1 MPRAH
6 HHAPQSLLSLRS
18 VLQQLHAHVELMAY
32 DTLKFNIFNNFT
44 IRQTP
49 DIIAFSLRM
58 FYSLSAF
65 KSNTD
70 VLKGGGAKISTMGVY
85 IEQTVMRSFRSFGDA
100 FELQEAIGN
109 FIGVLE
115 NVTDTMYVLEDLARK
130 QKSQVSLQPSTDG
143 SITFSGIDI
152 VAPSGICCTSNLSF
166 TVQPNKPLIVTVR
179 LDRFVRE

>member
-6 HHAPQSLLSLRS
+6 HHAPQPLLSLRS

-70 VLKGGGAKISTMGVY
+70 VLKGGGARRVRNSNRRGC
-85 IEQTVMRSFRSFGDA
+85 
-100 FELQEAIGN
+100 N
-109 FIGVLE
+109 LE
-115 NVTDTMYVLEDLARK
+115 V
-130 QKSQVSLQPSTDG
+130 
-143 SITFSGIDI
+143 
-152 VAPSGICCTSNLSF
+152 C
-166 TVQPNKPLIVTVR
+166 
-179 LDRFVRE
+179 LDRVGESVTERIIISYNTYPWGI